1 MGVLREDEG
10 PCAPFSFKR
19 FLERKARRWALNNG
33 LKFIDD
39 LDIKGKS
46 VLIRVDLNVPLD
58 EKGNITNDTRI
69 RSVLPTINY
78 ALDESARVILASHLG
93 RPKGKKVSSM
103 SLAPVAKRLGRLLE
117 KEVTLT
123 PDCTGKKTKKIVG
136 AMKPGDVV
144 LLENLRFN
152 PGEEKNSGEF
162 GRKLG
167 ELADVYINDAFATA
181 HREHASN
188 VAVVKHVKESG
199 AGLLMKKEL
208 SYFSR
213 AMKSP
218 MRPFVA
224 IVGGKKVS
232 DKVGLLSSLC
242 EKVDKLVIG
251 GGMAL
256 TFFKALG
263 YEVGRS
269 FVEDGAMDEA
279 KAVIE
284 KAHKRKIKLYL
295 PVDFVVAD
303 SFSPS
308 AETKVVTYQEIP
320 SSWMALD
327 VGPSTVTLF
336 DEAIQNAKTIIW
348 NGPMGVFEMD
358 AFSRGTFAMVSN
370 VANSYALTI
379 VGGGDTDVAVHR
391 AGEYAKMS
399 YISTGGGAFLEL
411 LRCNDLPGIAAL
423 RTPEK
428 KKRTTK
434 KVKKGR

>member
-1 MGVLREDEG
+1 M
-10 PCAPFSFKR
+10 
-19 FLERKARRWALNNG
+19 NNEI
-33 LKFIDD
+33 KFIDD
-39 LDIKGKS
+39 IDLRGKR

-58 EKGNITNDTRI
+58 EKGNITDDTRI

-78 ALDESARVILASHLG
+78 ALDENARVILASHLG
-93 RPKGKKVSSM
+93 RPKGKKVAGM

-117 KEVTLT
+117 KKVTLT
-123 PDCTGKKTKKIVG
+123 PDCTGKETRKILHE
-136 AMKPGDVV
+136 MKPGDVV

-152 PGEEKNSGEF
+152 PAEEKNSDGF

-188 VAVVKHVKESG
+188 VAVIKYVEEVG

-208 SYFSR
+208 SYFTR
-213 AMKSP
+213 AMEKP

-242 EKVDKLVIG
+242 EKVDKLIIG
-251 GGMAL
+251 GSMAL

-263 YEVGRS
+263 YEVGKS
-269 FVEDGAMDEA
+269 LVEDDALEEA
-279 KAVIE
+279 KRVVAN
-284 KAHKRKIKLYL
+284 ARKRNIKLYL

-303 SFSPS
+303 RFNPS

-320 SSWMALD
+320 PTWMALD
-327 VGPSTVTLF
+327 VGPATVTLF
-336 DEAIQNAKTIIW
+336 NEAIQNAKTIIW

-391 AGEYAKMS
+391 AGEFAKMS
-399 YISTGGGAFLEL
+399 YISTGGGAFLQL
-411 LRCNDLPGIAAL
+411 LQHNDLPGIAAL
-423 RTPEK
+423 RTK
-428 KKRTTK
+428 KKRRPGTPRSR
-434 KVKKGR
+434 KGR